1 MDNMNMGNNEL
12 NNSGQTDGLAIASLV
27 LGIAS
32 IIMTCCITYVA
43 IVLGIVGIVLAVQSN
58 KKQKSGLATAGLVC
72 SIIGIAIAVICIVIA
87 LVFGTALSLM

>member
-72 SIIGIAIAVICIVIA
+72 SIIGIAIAVICIIIT

>member
-32 IIMTCCITYVA
+32 IITTCCITYVG
-43 IVLGIVGIVLAVQSN
+43 IVCGIVGIVLAVQSN

-72 SIIGIAIAVICIVIA
+72 SIIGIAIAVICIIIT